1 MIPFDTILVP
11 LSAAL
16 GLSLIVERVL
26 ELTKNILERLV
37 RGADT
42 PVIPDESEP
51 DAKIAHLEKMHQRA
65 ARSEKVEKEAEAAS
79 QERKELVDELEK
91 TQDPQKRKEL
101 RKQLQSLEQDGEWDE
116 KITGAEVLVHP
127 ATDPDDGWTMRTFI
141 LQILGFAVGIGVV
154 HFSGLQLFN
163 SFLSALQSP
172 VTIPVSIDYL
182 FTGLLIGGGSAPMH
196 VLVRFV
202 TQRKMYQNVELET
215 SEKEEAPK
223 MPGAQPGTGQAP
235 KPPFQPKPPT
245 DTGEIDSIN
254 VVYRGGVDRETLE
267 NVHIR
272 PEDPNLVVYHHT
284 AMHSNSSFQDVVR
297 VIKSRTDSQGNNW
310 LTGYNCVI
318 LADGSIHPFCRWDR
332 YGNHAVGY
340 NRRSLGIAFNG
351 NFETNPDVPGANPDG
366 NLGKQHPTE
375 EQIKAGARVITL
387 WSYLYPIDLD
397 FENSIIPHK
406 QIASKA
412 CPGNGFY
419 YDELKRWVE
428 FYKEKWDKS
437 DHIQQELD
445 AYKLKPYLYTQRR
458 A

>member
-1 MIPFDTILVP
+1 
-11 LSAAL
+11 
-16 GLSLIVERVL
+16 
-26 ELTKNILERLV
+26 
-37 RGADT
+37 
-42 PVIPDESEP
+42 
-51 DAKIAHLEKMHQRA
+51 
-65 ARSEKVEKEAEAAS
+65 
-79 QERKELVDELEK
+79 
-91 TQDPQKRKEL
+91 
-101 RKQLQSLEQDGEWDE
+101 
-116 KITGAEVLVHP
+116 
-127 ATDPDDGWTMRTFI
+127 
-141 LQILGFAVGIGVV
+141 
-154 HFSGLQLFN
+154 
-163 SFLSALQSP
+163 
-172 VTIPVSIDYL
+172 
-182 FTGLLIGGGSAPMH
+182 
-196 VLVRFV
+196 
-202 TQRKMYQNVELET
+202 
-215 SEKEEAPK
+215 

-235 KPPFQPKPPT
+235 KPPVQPKPPT
-245 DTGEIDSIN
+245 ETGEIDSIN
-254 VVYRGGVDRETLE
+254 VVYHGGVDRETLE

-272 PEDPNLVVYHHT
+272 PEDPKLVVYHHT

-297 VIKSRTDSQGNNW
+297 VIKSRTDSHGNNW